1 MSSDNGG
8 VLVKPVDNALA
19 SLGWTQFGGAQNVG
33 LQPARCAFQPSPAR
47 ATLSNMPAFLLK
59 SLLFVFVSA
68 LWMLSPES
76 TAAQTAV
83 DLELVLAV
91 DVSLS
96 MDMDEQRLQRDGYV
110 QALRDPE

>member
-8 VLVKPVDNALA
+8 VLAKPVDNALA
-19 SLGWTQFGGAQNVG
+19 SLGSTQFGSAADVG
-33 LQPARCAFQPSPAR
+33 LQPLRCAFQQGSAC
-47 ATLSNMPAFLLK
+47 ATLTDMSALLLK
-59 SLLFVFVSA
+59 SLLFVFASA
-68 LWMLSPES
+68 LWMLLPQP

-110 QALRDPE
+110 QALRD